1 MTVRTAEL
9 VMAILLI
16 LASIA
21 LMIKS
26 AENQI
31 GWVQGRGPGAGA
43 WPFWLSAV
51 MLLSCIA
58 TLIRWFRG
66 ATPES
71 RNYDS
76 YIDRDTLFLVG
87 ITVGALLVL
96 LGLTHIIGLYASL
109 MLFLLFYLKVVGRH
123 GWGLSVALTV
133 GIPLFIFGLFE
144 WALTIPLPKAMSE
157 PLFYPVYDVMYS
169 GQPFLLY
176 LIGVYAVLGVASYL
190 IHRLTRRGEG

>member
-9 VMAILLI
+9 VMSIVLI
-16 LASIA
+16 LCSIG
-21 LMIKS
+21 LMVKS

-66 ATPES
+66 VTPES
-71 RNYDS
+71 RNYES

-87 ITVGALLVL
+87 ITVGALIVL
-96 LGLTHIIGLYASL
+96 LGLTHIIGLYISL

-123 GWGLSVALTV
+123 GWGLSIALTI
-133 GIPLFIFGLFE
+133 GIPVFIFGLFE

-157 PLFYPVYDVMYS
+157 PLFYPIYE
-169 GQPFLLY
+169 
-176 LIGVYAVLGVASYL
+176 LIY
-190 IHRLTRRGEG
+190 